1 MFKIRGKQII
11 KLLVVAMMCISLMP
25 TTTVFATST
34 VKATG
39 VTLNETSLSIAKGN
53 TSTLTATIAPSTAT
67 NQTVTWKSSDTKVA
81 TVDSNGKIKGIAKG
95 TATITCTAKDG
106 SKKKATCKVTV
117 TKSVAVKSIKLN
129 NTSLS
134 VVKGNTSTLTATI
147 APSTATNQTVTWKS
161 SNKKIATVDSNGEIT
176 GVAKGT
182 VTITCTAKDGSKKS
196 ATCKVKVT
204 N

>member
-25 TTTVFATST
+25 TTTVFAVST
-34 VKATG
+34 VKVTG

-53 TSTLTATIAPSTAT
+53 A
-67 NQTVTWKSSDTKVA
+67 
-81 TVDSNGKIKGIAKG
+81 
-95 TATITCTAKDG
+95 
-106 SKKKATCKVTV
+106 
-117 TKSVAVKSIKLN
+117 
-129 NTSLS
+129 
-134 VVKGNTSTLTATI
+134 STLTATI